1 MHARCRIK
9 HETDHTIYMEN
20 TMIKQTLVIAISIFI
35 GACAS
40 PGPETPAPE
49 VKASSASVEAVAPD
63 NPSNPPAGDLQGADA
78 PDTQQVVSASPE
90 NDPNELICRR
100 ERETGSKFSTRICRT
115 RAEIEAREEAD
126 QKILRESG
134 KIRTGGS
141 CALNK
146 NC

>member
-1 MHARCRIK
+1 
-9 HETDHTIYMEN
+9 
-20 TMIKQTLVIAISIFI
+20 MIKQTLVILISIFI

-40 PGPETPAPE
+40 SGPETPAPA

-63 NPSNPPAGDLQGADA
+63 NPSNQPAGDLQGADTA
-78 PDTQQVVSASPE
+78 DTPQIVSASTE

-100 ERETGSKFSTRICRT
+100 ERETGSRFSTRICRT

-126 QKILRESG
+126 RDIMREMG

-141 CALNK
+141 CALNGD
-146 NC
+146 C